1 MYEGLLLS
9 IPHKWKFMK
18 MAQNTLLILL
28 LFFLHKPI
36 SAAEN
41 NRNVCSNLVKKLPK
55 FMGKTQMEY
64 ARMIGI
70 SPRVLIDFERGVGNP
85 TLASIQSMI
94 DSLTSP
100 KLGEYQSTLPQESSV
115 ARKNEK

>member
-1 MYEGLLLS
+1 
-9 IPHKWKFMK
+9 
-18 MAQNTLLILL
+18 
-28 LFFLHKPI
+28 
-36 SAAEN
+36 
-41 NRNVCSNLVKKLPK
+41 
-55 FMGKTQMEY
+55 
-64 ARMIGI
+64 MIGI